1 MPVRHL
7 LPDPPLKRLDH
18 DARDL
23 VLHGAHHGGMQRV
36 LESEPDLQLHS
47 CLLVLLPFF
56 INGDQLPPRTE
67 VVEQPFIGT
76 RHRLP
81 ILRHS
86 APAPRLNDPSVPVAV
101 HARRERLAEGPVPDR
116 QERLRRIPRR
126 RISRRHRRRR
136 QEGQEIRV
144 GLDGGDDVEERRGRE
159 RQRAGCAEDAAVV
172 GVAVA
177 VVAVGIR
184 GGRGGREEGG

>member
-1 MPVRHL
+1 
-7 LPDPPLKRLDH
+7 
-18 DARDL
+18 
-23 VLHGAHHGGMQRV
+23 MQRV
-36 LESEPDLQLHS
+36 LEPEPDFQLHS
-47 CLLVLLPFF
+47 CFLVLLPFL
-56 INGDQLPPRTE
+56 NGDQLPPRTE

-76 RHRLP
+76 RNGLP

-86 APAPRLNDPSVPVAV
+86 APAPRLDDPSVPIAV

-126 RISRRHRRRR
+126 RIARRHRRRR

-144 GLDGGDDVEERRGRE
+144 GLDGGDDVEERSWGE
-159 RQRAGCAEDAAVV
+159 RQRAGCAEGAAVV

-177 VVAVGIR
+177 AVVIR
-184 GGRGGREEGG
+184 GRGRGGREKGG